1 MHCFDQDFLLH
12 CHQREKGG
20 RTGLETLRRLF
31 AYIGQMQ
38 PLTYYI
44 WKAVLLVSI
53 LSLLGALF
61 FLYRVESGAVGLYEF
76 YRCAA
81 ELSELPKAFI
91 LMGLFLTL
99 FSEEGRK

>member
-1 MHCFDQDFLLH
+1 M
-12 CHQREKGG
+12 
-20 RTGLETLRRLF
+20 ETLRRLF

-44 WKAVLLVSI
+44 WKAVLLFSI

-61 FLYRVESGAVGLYEF
+61 FLYRAENSAVGLYEF
-76 YRCAA
+76 YRCAV

-91 LMGLFLTL
+91 LMGIFLTL
-99 FSEEGRK
+99 VSEDGRK